1 MSGMHR
7 NSAIAVTAMIA
18 AALGTAAASGNPATV
33 PAPAQPGADA
43 GAFRC
48 EIQAKP
54 GGGSTSL
61 AAVVHA
67 RAAVNGSYTFKVVS
81 SSRGG
86 NSNINQGGPFAAAA
100 NGTVTLGTVSV
111 GPGAAYDA
119 TLTVIADG
127 ATATCIDP
135 VKRPL

>member
-7 NSAIAVTAMIA
+7 NSAIAATAMIA
-18 AALGTAAASGNPATV
+18 AALGAAAASSNPALPPPV
-33 PAPAQPGADA
+33 QPGADA

-48 EIQAKP
+48 EIEAKQVS
-54 GGGSTSL
+54 GSTSL
-61 AAVVHA
+61 AAMVHA
-67 RAAVNGSYTFKVVS
+67 KAAVTGSYTFKVVS

-86 NSNINQGGPFAAAA
+86 NSNVNQGGPFAAAA

-111 GPGAAYDA
+111 GLGAAHDA
-119 TLTVIADG
+119 TLTVMAGG
-127 ATATCIDP
+127 ATATCTDP